1 MPAAYT
7 LYKFKKMFG
16 LVLTIFFILIVLS
29 IVNPLKKE
37 ATDQAI
43 EGIDSTGMATKTVD
57 TYNSIPDPKEEI
69 KQASG
74 NFLYRLMNNNPKGFF
89 VLALII
95 TGILFGGG
103 VYLRDVRKF
112 SRRL

>member
-1 MPAAYT
+1 MPAAYS

-29 IVNPLKKE
+29 ILNPAKE
-37 ATDQAI
+37 EVI
-43 EGIDSTGMATKTVD
+43 EKTVSSIDTTGAATKSIEV
-57 TYNSIPDPKEEI
+57 YNSIPDPEGSV

-74 NFLYRLMNNNPKGFF
+74 NLLYRLMNNNPQGFF
-89 VLALII
+89 VLTLIV
-95 TGILFGGG
+95 TGLLFGAG

-112 SRRL
+112 VKRL